1 MSYGKGISYVN
12 DKKSSIVLFDMDG
25 TLTEARRP
33 IGMPMIKALR
43 ELFDQ
48 NERAHIGVV
57 TGSDL
62 EYIKQQMK
70 PLIHKDYNLA
80 REIHWLPCN
89 GTKYYKLRG
98 AEWDVINHIDMR
110 HHLGEQKFNNL
121 MRAIVEQQCHIADHK
136 IPLTGHFINYRGSMI
151 NWCPI
156 GRNANPTQRSSFEDI
171 DKTFSDQVTLRE
183 QYLKRLKSSVR
194 DETIICKL
202 GGDTSFDVYPKGWDK
217 TYCLKYFEGYN
228 KFFVGDRCEFNGND
242 SEIYDKLSPYAWR
255 TTDPENTIKI
265 IKRNIMP
272 LISN

>member
-1 MSYGKGISYVN
+1 MN
-12 DKKSSIVLFDMDG
+12 EKKKNIVLFDMDG

-33 IGMPMIKALR
+33 IGMPMIKVLR

-70 PLIHKDYNLA
+70 PLIDKDYNLA

-98 AEWDVINHIDMR
+98 TEWDVINHIDMR
-110 HHLGEQKFNNL
+110 HHLGEEKFDNL
-121 MRAIVEQQCHIADHK
+121 MKTIIDQQHHIADNR

-156 GRNANPTQRSSFEDI
+156 GRNASPEQRSVFEDI
-171 DKTFSDQVTLRE
+171 DQTFSEQITMRK
-183 QYLKRLKSSVR
+183 QYLKRLKSNIR
-194 DETIICKL
+194 DKAIVCKL
-202 GGDTSFDVYPKGWDK
+202 GGDTSFDIYPKGWDK
-217 TYCLKYFEGYN
+217 TYCLKYFDEYD
-228 KFFVGDRCEFNGND
+228 KLFVGDRCYQDGND
-242 SEIYDKLSPYAWR
+242 HEIYKALSPKAWE
-255 TTDPENTIKI
+255 TTDPTHTIKI
-265 IKRNIMP
+265 IKENISP
-272 LISN
+272 LIA